1 MNCKMNGPKRLVSIA
16 RVGCVG
22 FLVAIIGCSTASLSS
37 RAERWSQVTSPNDL
51 DLPIAKGPFEPTAE
65 SLTQYQYPD
74 WFRDAKFGIWAHWGP
89 QAVPMDGDWYARGMY
104 EPGNKHYTYHLEHY
118 GHPSEFGYRDIIPLW
133 KAEKWDPDRLMD
145 LYKRAGAKYFVSMG
159 SHHDNFFLWDSE
171 LHGWNSVKMGPKRDV
186 VGDWQKAAQKYGLKF
201 GVSEHLGA
209 SFTWFQSSHRA
220 DREGPKA
227 GVPYDGANPAYQDLY
242 HFPAEPNDRGWYS
255 RNPRWQQQW
264 YDEIKELVD
273 NYHPDLLYTD
283 GQVPFNNV
291 VGYSMIAHLY
301 NDSAARNN
309 GQAKVVYTCK
319 QASGGRWVQD
329 LERGVMAGIDAYPW
343 QTDTS
348 IGDWYYN
355 RNWKFRPVSWV
366 IYMLVDNVSKNGNL
380 LLNVVQRPDGS
391 LDPEVEQMLEELAQW
406 NAVFGEAIFGT
417 RPWLTYGES
426 YIRARRS
433 RRFEE
438 NYQYN
443 AKEIRFTTKESTLYA
458 LTLGWPEDRT
468 IAIRSLA
475 KPAGSDINRIEQIS
489 LLGYDGKI
497 EWRQTADGLTVTL
510 PEQKVSEYTAALKI
524 TGSALTNVPYAT
536 PVTVASPDGRIEVE
550 IRTDPAGQ
558 LTWSVHRQGQT
569 VLAPAPLGLTVD
581 DRNLGQSVTFGQP
594 RTRTIDEQYPTWGN
608 HSTAVNRCN
617 EAVIPVECA
626 GGVKYELEVRAFD
639 DGAAVRSHV
648 PLDDRSHT
656 ITGEATS
663 FSLPLDS
670 KAWWARYD
678 GSYEQPCRSGTLADI
693 PAGALAPPITFKLGE
708 NLYVSLTEAN
718 NDSFPDM
725 GLERDGTF
733 LKAVFPASAK
743 GWSQQ
748 GSIVTPWRVALIA
761 EGLNALVNSD
771 IVTNL
776 CPPPPPELAGADW
789 IKPGRSLWQW
799 WAIGA
804 PRLDDQK
811 QWIDAARKLGF
822 EYYLIDDGWRR
833 WRSPDKD
840 QWQCLKE
847 VIDYARTQDVGSL
860 VWVNSSEMRTD
871 STRRAYL
878 EKVAALGA
886 VGIKIDFVPACTA
899 AITRWY
905 EGALKD
911 TAELHLLC
919 NFHGAVK
926 PTGRHRTWPHELTR
940 EAVRGHEWH
949 MTRYRRV
956 QAADHDQIVL
966 FTRFLAG
973 PADYTPTAFD
983 PKEMVGYTWAHLL
996 AQAVDMTSPLLHFAG
1011 GYQDFIGNPAEDLL
1025 RHLPSTWDETIVL
1038 PGSEIGKTVG
1048 FARRRDQEWYIGLLN
1063 GGEVATLQIDLSFLG
1078 QGPWQAEVFGDD
1090 PDDPAAFKRE
1100 TKAVQASDKL
1110 AASMSPRGGAVVR
1123 ITKTVSRQSG
1133 LSD

>member
-1 MNCKMNGPKRLVSIA
+1 MQRTMNAGKRLISIA
-16 RVGCVG
+16 RMGCMG

-37 RAERWSQVTSPNDL
+37 RAERWSKVTSPNDL
-51 DLPIAKGPFEPTAE
+51 DLPIAKGPFQPTAQ
-65 SLTQYQYPD
+65 SLEQYQYPD

-89 QAVPMDGDWYARGMY
+89 QAVPMMGDWYAKKMY
-104 EPGNKHYTYHLEHY
+104 QQGQVDYNDHLQRW
-118 GHPSEFGYRDIIPLW
+118 GHPSEHGYKDIIPLW
-133 KAEKWDPDRLMD
+133 KAEKWDPDRLMQ
-145 LYKRAGAKYFVSMG
+145 LYKKAGAKYFVSMG
-159 SHHDNFFLWDSE
+159 SHHDNFFLWDSN
-171 LHGWNSVKMGPKRDV
+171 LHRWNSVQMGAHRDV
-186 VGDWQKAAQKYGLKF
+186 VGEWQKAAKKHGLKF

-209 SFTWFQSSHRA
+209 SFAWFQDSHKS
-220 DREGPKA
+220 DRTGPQA
-227 GVPYDGANPAYQDLY
+227 GVPYDGANPEYQDLY
-242 HFPAEPNDRGWYS
+242 HFPAELNDRGWYS
-255 RNPRWQQQW
+255 RSPRWQQQW
-264 YDEIKELVD
+264 YDEIRELVD

-301 NDSAARNN
+301 NDSAARH
-309 GQAKVVYTCK
+309 GGKVQVVYNCK

-329 LERGVMAGIDAYPW
+329 LERGIMAGIDPYPW

-355 RNWKFRPVSWV
+355 KNWKFRPVSWV

-391 LDPEVEQMLEELAQW
+391 LDPEVEQMLEELAKW

-417 RPWLTYGES
+417 RPWLIYGES

-443 AKEIRFTTKESTLYA
+443 AKEIRFTTKGSTLYA
-458 LTLGWPEDRT
+458 FALGWPEDRT
-468 IAIRSLA
+468 ITIRSLA

-497 EWRQTADGLTVTL
+497 EWQQTADSLMVTL
-510 PEQKVSEYTAALKI
+510 PEQRVSEYTAALKI
-524 TGSALTNVPYAT
+524 TGSALTNVPYAA

-558 LTWSVHRQGQT
+558 LTWSVQRQGQT

-581 DRNLGQSVTFGQP
+581 DRNLGRSVTFGEP
-594 RTRTIDEQYPTWGN
+594 RTRTIDEQYATWGN

-617 EAVIPVECA
+617 ETVIPVECA
-626 GGVKYELEVRAFD
+626 GGMKYELEVRAFD
-639 DGAAVRSHV
+639 DGAAVRSRV
-648 PLDDRSHT
+648 PLDDNSHT

-670 KAWWARYD
+670 RAWWARYD
-678 GSYEQPCRSGTLADI
+678 GSYEKPCESGTLADI
-693 PAGALAPPITFKLGE
+693 AAGAALAPPITFKLGE
-708 NLYVSLTEAN
+708 NLYVALTEAN

-725 GLERDGTF
+725 GLQRDGTF

-776 CPPPPPELAGADW
+776 CPPPSAELAGADW

-804 PRLDDQK
+804 PRMDDQK
-811 QWIDAARKLGF
+811 QWIDAAKKLGF
-822 EYYLIDDGWRR
+822 DYYLIDEGWRS
-833 WRSPDKD
+833 WRAEGKD
-840 QWQCLKE
+840 QWECLKE
-847 VIDYARTQDVGSL
+847 VIAYAKSQGVGSL
-860 VWVNSSEMRTD
+860 VWVNSSEMRND
-871 STRRAYL
+871 SARRAYL

-886 VGIKIDFVPACTA
+886 VGIKIDFIPACTA
-899 AITRWY
+899 TISRWY

-926 PTGRHRTWPHELTR
+926 PTGRRRTWPHELTR
-940 EAVRGHEWH
+940 EGVRGHEYH
-949 MTRYRRV
+949 MTRYRRI
-956 QAADHDQIVL
+956 QAADHDQTVL

-983 PKEMVGYTWAHLL
+983 LREMVGYTWAHLL

-1011 GYQDFIGNPAEDLL
+1011 AYQDFIGNPAEDLL

-1048 FARRRDQEWYIGLLN
+1048 FARRRGQEWYIGVLN
-1063 GGEVATLQIDLSFLG
+1063 GGEAATLQIDLSFLG
-1078 QGPWQAEVFGDD
+1078 QGSWQAEVFGDD
-1090 PDDPAAFKRE
+1090 PANAAAFNRE
-1100 TKAVQASDKL
+1100 SKAVTAGDKL
-1110 AASMSPRGGAVVR
+1110 TATMSPRGGSVVWV
-1123 ITKTVSRQSG
+1123 TKTTR
-1133 LSD
+1133 